1 MHIISRHIDVPAP
14 LPVVETNWPHFVH
27 WVLTG
32 HEKLA
37 CNEFVC
43 ADAAASGRISFEPL
57 APDRTRV
64 RFEMSPP
71 DDQDQ
76 MPMAEIGRRIMH
88 DLVVF
93 KNYVE
98 QGGVE
103 ARHPTPEEKAILRRE
118 AEAHGRPERD
128 SMLAPEDGAFW
139 RP

>member
-1 MHIISRHIDVPAP
+1 MHIISRHVDVLAP
-14 LPVVETNWPHFVH
+14 LSVAEANWPHFAR

-43 ADAAASGRISFEPL
+43 ADAEASGSISFEPL
-57 APDRTRV
+57 MPDKTRV
-64 RFEMSPP
+64 HFEMTPP

-76 MPMAEIGRRIMH
+76 LPVDEIERRIMH

-93 KNYVE
+93 KDYVE
-98 QGGVE
+98 RGGVD
-103 ARHPTPEEKAILRRE
+103 AKHPTPEEKAALRRE
-118 AEAHGRPERD
+118 AEAHGRPPRD
-128 SMLAPEDGAFW
+128 SMLAPEDAAFW